1 MFKNALSAEKPSE
14 VLESI
19 QKKVLK
25 NAAQSPVTEDTARN
39 LLEKNKKVMYR
50 GIMRERYQVM
60 VYSSKWRWLV
70 GKGEAHLA
78 RVEMELGEIDDQM

>member
-1 MFKNALSAEKPSE
+1 
-14 VLESI
+14 
-19 QKKVLK
+19 
-25 NAAQSPVTEDTARN
+25 
-39 LLEKNKKVMYR
+39 MYR

-70 GKGEAHLA
+70 GKVEVHLA